1 MYRGKEKLKI
11 GIIGCGL
18 NSDYHIKFARSYP
31 GAEIIGVVDLDGR
44 KAHDVALKYGLPGYY
59 SDVKALVEK
68 SKPEVLHIVTPPPTH
83 YGVAKEVIAL
93 GLNVLIEKPM
103 TLHADEAHE
112 LYSLA
117 ELRGVKICPM
127 HNHFFDPC
135 MLKARALIDAGRL
148 GRIINVESYYGLN
161 TRIDAFRRY
170 PAPNVLPWLYSLPG
184 GVFHDF
190 MPHPLYVMLP
200 YTGRPREI
208 RVMERSHGELPQGL
222 SDELRILI
230 SGENCIGTLIF
241 SFAAKPHLHFVRIYG
256 TTGMVQVDFNTM
268 TTVFHPLSALPKA
281 AQKVIYNVS
290 ESKQIFAATASNVWN
305 FLRGRL
311 KPYHGMQNLIHRFY
325 DSVKGQGELPVSK
338 DDALM
343 VMDAMDEIFKQVKN
357 TKLNFLPII
366 PAQQPR
372 VKEGMPNI
380 LVTGASGFLGARLV
394 ELLTQKGYPVRALVR
409 KLSSTKKLKACGVEI
424 FFGDVADLESLR
436 PAFQDIDVVV
446 HAAADTAGD
455 EREGEWSTI
464 RGTRN
469 VLDLCN
475 ENGIRKLIYISSCAV
490 YGVADSRRGAVI
502 REDGLLE
509 PCPEKRG
516 PYSWAKLKADQIV
529 LEAMTKGTLPII
541 NLRPGTIWGPGG
553 EIFTPIM
560 GFSLG
565 EKLFA
570 VIGNG
575 KFVLPFVYIDNLVE
589 AIIRGIENQNA
600 AGGVYNVVDP
610 ERVTKR
616 DYMNRLV
623 RRVHPRARSVY
634 IPYCVLYAAVYVQEK
649 LFSWMGR
656 KPVLTRYRL
665 NSSQKSIL
673 FDSSKLQRDLGWQ
686 PAVSFDEGAKNVVEY
701 ESNRST
707 FRAS

>member
-1 MYRGKEKLKI
+1 MKI
-11 GIIGCGL
+11 SIVGCGL
-18 NSDYHIKFARSYP
+18 NADYHVNFARAYA
-31 GAEIIGVVDLDGR
+31 GAEITGVVDLDEE
-44 KAHDVALKYGLPGYY
+44 KARDFASSRGVPRHFSALRELVAQSRP
-59 SDVKALVEK
+59 D
-68 SKPEVLHIVTPPPTH
+68 VLHIVTPPNTH
-83 YGVAKEVIAL
+83 CEIAKEAIGY
-93 GLNVLIEKPM
+93 GLHAIIEKPF
-103 TLHADEAHE
+103 TLHAREASD
-112 LYSLA
+112 LYELA
-117 ELRGVKICPM
+117 ESKGVKLCPM

-135 MLKARALIDAGRL
+135 MLKARAIIEEGRL

-200 YTGRPREI
+200 YTGKPQDI
-208 RVMERSHGELPQGL
+208 KVTERSHGELPQGI

-230 SGENCIGTLIF
+230 NGEYCAGTLIF

-256 TTGMVQVDFNTM
+256 TAGMVQVDFNTL
-268 TTVFHPLSALPKA
+268 TTVFHPLSPLPKA

-290 ESKQIFAATASNVWN
+290 ESKQLFDATVSNVWN

-325 DSVKGQGELPVSK
+325 DSVRGQGEVPVPK
-338 DDALM
+338 GQALM
-343 VMDAMDEIFKQVKN
+343 VLDAMEEIFKQVKN
-357 TKLNFLPII
+357 TKLDFAPII
-366 PAQQPR
+366 PAKQPR

-394 ELLTQKGYPVRALVR
+394 ELLTQKGYPVRTLVR
-409 KLSSTKKLKACGVEI
+409 KLSNTSKLRACGVEVY
-424 FFGDVADLESLR
+424 FGDVADSESLR
-436 PAFQDIDVVV
+436 PAFQGIDIVV

-455 EREGEWSTI
+455 ERDGEWSTI

-475 ENGIRKLIYISSCAV
+475 ENGIGKLIYISSCAV
-490 YGVADSRRGAVI
+490 YGVADSRKGAVI

-589 AIIRGIENQNA
+589 AIIRGIDNQNA

-634 IPYCVLYAAVYVQEK
+634 IPYCLLYAAVYVQEK

-673 FDSSKLQRDLGWQ
+673 YDSSKLQRDLGWQ
-686 PAVSFDEGAKNVVEY
+686 PAVSFDAGARNVVEY
-701 ESNRST
+701 ESNRSKS
-707 FRAS
+707 RAS

>member
-1 MYRGKEKLKI
+1 MKI
-11 GIIGCGL
+11 SIVGCGL
-18 NSDYHIKFARSYP
+18 NADYHVNFARAYA
-31 GAEIIGVVDLDGR
+31 GAEITGVVDLDEE
-44 KAHDVALKYGLPGYY
+44 KARNFASLRGVPRHFSALRE
-59 SDVKALVEK
+59 LVIQ
-68 SKPEVLHIVTPPPTH
+68 SRPDVLHIVTPPNTH
-83 YGVAKEVIAL
+83 YEIAKEAIGY
-93 GLNVLIEKPM
+93 GLHAIIEKPF
-103 TLHADEAHE
+103 TLHAHEARD
-112 LYSLA
+112 LYELA
-117 ELRGVKICPM
+117 ESKGVKLCPM
-127 HNHFFDPC
+127 QNHFFDPC

-200 YTGRPREI
+200 YTGRPRKI

-290 ESKQIFAATASNVWN
+290 ESKQLFAATASNVWN

-380 LVTGASGFLGARLV
+380 LVTGASGFLGTRLV
-394 ELLTQKGYPVRALVR
+394 EVLVQKGYRVRALVR

-455 EREGEWSTI
+455 ERDGEWSTI

-490 YGVADSRRGAVI
+490 YGVADYREGAVVT
-502 REDGLLE
+502 EESSLE
-509 PCPEKRG
+509 RFPGKRG
-516 PYSWAKLKADQIV
+516 FYSSAKLKADQIV
-529 LEAMTKGTLPII
+529 AEAIANGKMPVI

-665 NSSQKSIL
+665 NASQKSIL
-673 FDSSKLQRDLGWQ
+673 YDSSKLQRDLGWQ
-686 PAVSFDEGAKNVVEY
+686 PAVLFDEGAKNVVEY